1 MLRKKC
7 LEKMFRTES
16 TAFWMLRIVKHVE
29 RNNHKWV
36 LVDYW
41 TDYCETFISF
51 ILCLLFSYQV
61 PQTRAFM
68 IVLYSMYYT
77 LDDVLNFS

>member
-1 MLRKKC
+1 
-7 LEKMFRTES
+7 
-16 TAFWMLRIVKHVE
+16 MLRIVKHVE
-29 RNNHKWV
+29 RNNHKWG

-41 TDYCETFISF
+41 TDYCETFILF

-68 IVLYSMYYT
+68 IVLYYT